1 MIETK
6 LSRVIAA
13 WRAGDKAKALQIA
26 AKFPQL
32 GDEAAIIQRGHQ
44 ARLRPE
50 FYVELGFDPTALY
63 EAALAAM
70 LRRYP
75 YLDEDKT

>member
-1 MIETK
+1 METK

-13 WRAGDKAKALQIA
+13 WRAGDKDKALAIA

-32 GDEAAIIQRGHQ
+32 GDEREAVTRGRQ

-50 FYVELGFDPTALY
+50 FYRELGQDPDALFA
-63 EAALAAM
+63 AALAAM
-70 LRRYP
+70 VRRYP
-75 YLDEDKT
+75 YLDEDTK